1 MTYTP
6 GATAHDPRP
15 APGGSRPLDR
25 ARSPARRAAQIAD
38 PGSRTT
44 ALEDD
49 NSSPI
54 PSYPDPQIPDPQI
67 PDPQLT
73 IRGSRSSSE
82 YLVKLERV
90 PGQLIEARG
99 SRPTDHATRAGSQYD
114 RARSTAHGPRGP
126 RQPRGGRSIEAEAG
140 RQRSSE
146 LVIEAELK
154 SRAINTERPPAAHAP
169 PDRPKENGPRWGRFQ
184 SSTGSR
190 ID

>member
-1 MTYTP
+1 MP
-6 GATAHDPRP
+6 RATAREPRP

-25 ARSPARRAAQIAD
+25 ARSPARRAARIAD

-44 ALEDD
+44 ALDDD

-54 PSYPDPQIPDPQI
+54 PSYPRELAGSPSSIPS
-67 PDPQLT
+67 
-73 IRGSRSSSE
+73 SRSAAHDPRIAE
-82 YLVKLERV
+82 LERV
-90 PGQLIEARG
+90 PGQLIEVRG
-99 SRPTDHATRAGSQYD
+99 SRPTDHATRAGSEYD

-126 RQPRGGRSIEAEAG
+126 RQPRGGRSIKAEAG

-146 LVIEAELK
+146 LVIEAGLK
-154 SRAINTERPPAAHAP
+154 NRAINTERPPAAHAP

-184 SSTGSR
+184 SSTRSR